1 MRFNKQELITLA
13 TQPSNKFDKE
23 GPLYVTEKQEG
34 FFRKTEGEETK
45 VTNGPGSKN
54 HHHKRKQS
62 LSCIGATQKVS
73 LEKWCRLRGNL
84 LFYFKTSDQFSEPQ
98 GCIVLEKYRCAKQ
111 GDQKEYDGYVFYL
124 EFEDGLRQRFA
135 TNTEQERL
143 EWMQAIGLAGY
154 DVKRAQLKYLREQI
168 DKKRGMIH
176 DVDVDMLR
184 LQTGKEIGDLIRF

>member
-1 MRFNKQELITLA
+1 MRFNKQELISLA

-23 GPLYVTEKQEG
+23 GPLYLTEKQEG
-34 FFRKTEGEETK
+34 FFRKTE
-45 VTNGPGSKN
+45 
-54 HHHKRKQS
+54 
-62 LSCIGATQKVS
+62 VS

-98 GCIVLEKYRCAKQ
+98 GCIVLEKYRCVKQ
-111 GDQKEYDGYVFYL
+111 GDHKEYDGYVFYL

-184 LQTGKEIGDLIRF
+184 LQTGKEIGDLINF

>member
-23 GPLYVTEKQEG
+23 GRLYVTEKQEG
-34 FFRKTEGEETK
+34 FFRKTEGDENVSSANAGGGK
-45 VTNGPGSKN
+45 PP
-54 HHHKRKQS
+54 HQPKRNKS
-62 LSCIGATQKVS
+62 LSCIGGTAKVS

-84 LFYFKTSDQFSEPQ
+84 LFYFKSADQFSEPQ
-98 GCIVLEKYRCAKQ
+98 GCIVLEKYRCVRH
-111 GDQKEYDGYVFYL
+111 GDLREYDGFVFYL

-135 TNTEQERL
+135 TNTDQERL

-168 DKKRGMIH
+168 DKSAG
-176 DVDVDMLR
+176 
-184 LQTGKEIGDLIRF
+184 

>member
-1 MRFNKQELITLA
+1 MA

-23 GPLYVTEKQEG
+23 GPLYLTEKQEG
-34 FFRKTEGEETK
+34 FFRKTE
-45 VTNGPGSKN
+45 
-54 HHHKRKQS
+54 
-62 LSCIGATQKVS
+62 VS

-98 GCIVLEKYRCAKQ
+98 GCIVLEKYRCVKQ
-111 GDQKEYDGYVFYL
+111 GDHKEYDGYVFYL

-184 LQTGKEIGDLIRF
+184 LQTGKEIGDLIDF